1 MKMAVSNRY
10 ARALADVAG
19 RGDYRRVGRELEDF
33 TAVYGESAELREL
46 FDTPAVPLAEKIK
59 VVEAIAGRL
68 GAAQV
73 TTNFLRVLAANY
85 RMGLL
90 REICQT
96 FRRIANERL
105 GVVEVKIISAGDL
118 SDAERQA
125 LRARFS
131 ELTGKQ
137 VEFDFRRDQ
146 ELVGGILAQIGS
158 VIYDGSVRGQLERIR
173 RGLTQQ

>member
-68 GAAQV
+68 GTAQV

-85 RMGLL
+85 RM
-90 REICQT
+90 
-96 FRRIANERL
+96 
-105 GVVEVKIISAGDL
+105 VEVKIISAGDL

>member
-1 MKMAVSNRY
+1 
-10 ARALADVAG
+10 
-19 RGDYRRVGRELEDF
+19 
-33 TAVYGESAELREL
+33 
-46 FDTPAVPLAEKIK
+46 
-59 VVEAIAGRL
+59 
-68 GAAQV
+68 
-73 TTNFLRVLAANY
+73 
-85 RMGLL
+85 MGLL